1 MEATVD
7 TGVRLAPHETA
18 EGRGFTDPARTADD
32 LAAVRVMLL
41 TVRHLTDGPAGARP
55 FVLEAREA
63 DGREHR
69 TIICN
74 GPRLRDGRDVA
85 WVGFFAVK
93 RRDVDPA
100 PLHVRDDE
108 SSGVSRPS
116 GHPRYAARGRR
127 RRLGKPDP
135 RRRGRRPRALADQR
149 AARPRGARARAPPL
163 HRRATPCGCPR
174 GGRAGPRGADPPADE
189 VLRLPGRHHLAGG
202 AGVARVSGRADRTE
216 TG

>member
-7 TGVRLAPHETA
+7 TGVRLAPLETA

-32 LAAVRVMLL
+32 LAALRVMLA

-108 SSGVSRPS
+108 LIREFPAHPGILSYSSLEVGGGDWGNLILVAGDDAREHWRTSER
-116 GHPRYAARGRR
+116 HAHAVRELAPRHYTDV
-127 RRLGKPDP
+127 RLHV
-135 RRRGRRPRALADQR
+135 
-149 AARPRGARARAPPL
+149 GA
-163 HRRATPCGCPR
+163 
-174 GGRAGPRGADPPADE
+174 
-189 VLRLPGRHHLAGG
+189 LAGG
-202 AGVARVSGRADRTE
+202 VRAGAEPTLRLTRYYDYRDAVTWRAERE
-216 TG
+216 WPA

>member
-1 MEATVD
+1 MIAKWEATVD

-18 EGRGFTDPARTADD
+18 EGRGFTAPARTADD
-32 LAAVRVMLL
+32 LAAVRAGCWRPSA
-41 TVRHLTDGPAGARP
+41 TLTDGPGGARP
-55 FVLEAREA
+55 ILVLEAREA

-108 SSGVSRPS
+108 LIGSFPPTRTSSATARSRS
-116 GHPRYAARGRR
+116 AA
-127 RRLGKPDP
+127 
-135 RRRGRRPRALADQR
+135 
-149 AARPRGARARAPPL
+149 
-163 HRRATPCGCPR
+163 ATG
-174 GGRAGPRGADPPADE
+174 
-189 VLRLPGRHHLAGG
+189 
-202 AGVARVSGRADRTE
+202 E
-216 TG
+216 T